1 MSTTI
6 GTAAPLPLLDL
17 AGETEAL
24 WDELNAA
31 VQGVIRSG
39 HFIMGPNVRAF
50 EEEVAAYLGVR
61 HAVAL
66 NSGTDALVIALRAM
80 GVGAGDEV
88 VTTPFTFFA
97 TAEAVSMVGAT
108 PVFAD
113 IEPDTLNLDPES
125 VCRAVTP
132 RTRALI
138 PVHLFGQ
145 AVDLDRLLPIAAEN
159 GLEVLEDCAQA
170 FGAEHQ
176 GRKVGTFGR
185 AAAWSFF
192 PSKNLG
198 AFGDGGMLT
207 TDDDHIAD
215 QARMLRAHGSRKKY
229 FNEAIGYNSRLDE
242 IQAAVLRVKLPHIDA
257 ANASRLVA
265 GRRYDELFS
274 RVDGVRT
281 TATRA
286 FAAHV
291 YHQYTL
297 RVEGGARDR
306 VQAALTAAGIGTMI
320 YYPVPVHRL
329 PAYGLPPGTAP
340 EAEAAAEE
348 VISLPI
354 WPGIAAED
362 QERVARA
369 VAAALGGGQMV

>member
-1 MSTTI
+1 MS
-6 GTAAPLPLLDL
+6 GDGGSAPVPLLDL
-17 AGETEAL
+17 ADETGAL
-24 WDELNAA
+24 WEELNAA
-31 VQGVIRSG
+31 LQQVIRSG
-39 HFIMGPNVRAF
+39 SFIMGPNVKAF

-61 HAVAL
+61 HAVGL

-80 GVGAGDEV
+80 GIGPGDEV

-113 IEPDTLNLDPES
+113 VEPDTLNLDPEA
-125 VCRAVTP
+125 VRRAVTP

-145 AVDLDRLLPIAAEN
+145 AADLDPLLAIAAEH
-159 GLEVLEDCAQA
+159 GLQVLEDCAQA
-170 FGAEHQ
+170 FGARHG
-176 GRKVGTFGR
+176 GRLVGTFGR

-207 TDDDHIAD
+207 TDDDGLAET
-215 QARMLRAHGSRKKY
+215 ARMLRAHGAKRKY
-229 FNEAIGYNSRLDE
+229 FNEEIGYNSRLDE

-257 ANASRLVA
+257 ANAGRLAA
-265 GRRYDELFS
+265 GRRYDELFA
-274 RVDGVRT
+274 RVPGVSTLT
-281 TATRA
+281 TRP
-286 FAAHV
+286 FAGHV
-291 YHQYTL
+291 YHQYTV
-297 RVEGGARDR
+297 RVADGMRDR
-306 VQAALTAAGIGTMI
+306 VQEALASAGVGTMV

-329 PAYGLPPGTAP
+329 PAYDLPEGSAP
-340 EAEAAAEE
+340 VAEAAAAE

-354 WPGIAAED
+354 WPTIPAD
-362 QERVARA
+362 VQERVVRA
-369 VAAALGGGQMV
+369 VAAATARGS